1 MGKLSSLVPINV
13 EIEKAK
19 FLQALKENKVYNPI
33 FLYSN
38 PSSARKFRSKYD
50 PMLSD
55 EYLERAICILE
66 SVMCNYKSETEYQNK
81 NWGAQLETNTAKTY
95 VNEYIK
101 LDHALETHL
110 NVNWSDTA
118 FCTNCCDSTV
128 TFVKRQKYYRDI
140 RLKSLLDHEIGTHWT
155 RTYNMNLITGK
166 RKKGSKRK
174 TPFPRLGWLLS
185 TEEGLASLN
194 TTIHYEDK
202 RLFGSSLLY
211 FACYMSSKM
220 SFYDLWMQL
229 NRYLK
234 DNEERL
240 WYICMRVKRGVEDTS
255 QKKGFY
261 KDQSTLSGALRLL
274 AMRNIINFKDLHL
287 AKCSIEELVLATPF
301 ISNLKNNN
309 RGLLPIFLKTEKQY
323 DLYMKELDKIA
334 EANNVGKI
342 PTKNIKSLRCRR
354 IPHIKKPSINFDK
367 FKEFKPLADE
377 EEKKQNQEEKSLLS

>member
-1 MGKLSSLVPINV
+1 
-13 EIEKAK
+13 
-19 FLQALKENKVYNPI
+19 
-33 FLYSN
+33 
-38 PSSARKFRSKYD
+38 
-50 PMLSD
+50 
-55 EYLERAICILE
+55 
-66 SVMCNYKSETEYQNK
+66 
-81 NWGAQLETNTAKTY
+81 
-95 VNEYIK
+95 
-101 LDHALETHL
+101 
-110 NVNWSDTA
+110 
-118 FCTNCCDSTV
+118 
-128 TFVKRQKYYRDI
+128 
-140 RLKSLLDHEIGTHWT
+140 
-155 RTYNMNLITGK
+155 
-166 RKKGSKRK
+166 
-174 TPFPRLGWLLS
+174 
-185 TEEGLASLN
+185 
-194 TTIHYEDK
+194 
-202 RLFGSSLLY
+202 
-211 FACYMSSKM
+211 
-220 SFYDLWMQL
+220 MQL

-301 ISNLKNNN
+301 ISKLKKNN

-342 PTKNIKSLRCRR
+342 PKHITSLRCRR
-354 IPHIKKPSINFDK
+354 IPHIKKPSVNFDK